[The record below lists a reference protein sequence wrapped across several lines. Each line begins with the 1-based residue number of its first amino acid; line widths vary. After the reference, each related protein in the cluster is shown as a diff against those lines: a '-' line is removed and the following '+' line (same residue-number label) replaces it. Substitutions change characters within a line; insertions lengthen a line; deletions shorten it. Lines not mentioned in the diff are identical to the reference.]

1 MWCGKIQRHRRPQK
15 PSAEVLNWWED
26 QIQKVLNDPKSK
38 AYYESVNLMPAFLG
52 HKAYTE
58 NVEKENAKLT
68 EYLKSIGLLKKAEE
82 KKK

>member
-1 MWCGKIQRHRRPQK
+1 
-15 PSAEVLNWWED
+15 
-26 QIQKVLNDPKSK
+26 VLNDPKSK

-52 HKAYTE
+52 HKAYPE